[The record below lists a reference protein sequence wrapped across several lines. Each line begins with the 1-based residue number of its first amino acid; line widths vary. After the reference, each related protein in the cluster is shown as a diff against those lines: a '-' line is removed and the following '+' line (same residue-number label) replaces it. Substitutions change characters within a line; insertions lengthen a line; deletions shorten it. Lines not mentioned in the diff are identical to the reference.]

1 MTITF
6 ADLKAKVIRALGDIV
21 VPGGSGGE
29 PLAGTTYDK
38 DLLKDSV
45 HAALDA
51 ITVRRFKAS
60 VAQVAGDYGQMDVP
74 DDLIEVEAI
83 LDITN
88 NVFLEQVPMAVGKGM
103 SPGGR
108 LGWYIYPTGT
118 IVFTDDLGDD
128 GAELYYSAYWAKP
141 EDDEEDLETPDIC
154 TTALVMYA
162 ASYCLLNSASQASS
176 IRQFNMKVDS
186 GKPTDNPLE
195 QSSTYF
201 MKRFEIELQRIPPSP
216 KGVPV

>member
-1 MTITF
+1 MSITF
-6 ADLKAKVIRALGDIV
+6 ADLKGKIIRVLGDIV

-29 PLAGTTYDK
+29 PLAGTTYGE
-38 DLLKDSV
+38 DLLKDAV

-51 ITVRRFKAS
+51 ITIRRFKSS
-60 VAQVAGDYGQMDVP
+60 VVQVAGDYGQMDVP
-74 DDLIEVEAI
+74 EDLIEVEAI
-83 LDITN
+83 LDVTN
-88 NVFLEQVPMAVGKGM
+88 NIFLEQVPMKVGKGL
-103 SPGGR
+103 SANGQ

-118 IVFTDDLGDD
+118 IVFTNDLGDS
-128 GAELYYSAYWAKP
+128 GAELYYSAYWVKP
-141 EDDEEDLETPDIC
+141 EDDEEELETPDIC
-154 TTALVMYA
+154 VSALTMFA

-216 KGVPV
+216 KGIPA